1 MRRAPT
7 LSRRAIAVASATLFA
22 LASTLGSPDSAS
34 GSANPRTPALASH
47 PLDLARHGLPD
58 AVGGRRTFETHPA
71 STAKRAATRVMAAR
85 SYGTLALSPCD
96 DDPDFLCGTVPVRLD
111 RGNSHDL
118 RTIGIHVEVFSHRIA
133 DPSAGV
139 IVIGS
144 GGPGVAISGGSKYG
158 YLDALLGQ
166 LPDTFD
172 IVFVD
177 QRGLGQSQTIDCPE
191 LQQAQAVPKYLAA
204 NACHDQLGDAA
215 NLYSTRAVADDI
227 DDVRKAL
234 GVAKINIVGN
244 SYAGNDAVTYAVRHR
259 QHLRSVVAASAEL
272 TVGEDTFWPS
282 IPRAFPRVTAK
293 LCARSASCRRGV
305 ADPAASLAWLAARLR
320 HHPLVGTWTDGDG
333 VAHTVRLT
341 ETLLA
346 NWILPNPQAEFAGP
360 GEIAQAAEALR
371 HGDPSALVRLAGEN
385 DVASFDLSSGD
396 PIFYS
401 AGHNLARRC
410 VDEPFPWNKAASRSV
425 RLAQFGR
432 AWAAEPAKYGPIS
445 KTAWAIPVIDGVP
458 PLFTQPDPCISSR
471 WKDIPAYPAGSK
483 VPGVPTLVLAGE
495 YDTVVPTVEARRVT
509 KVLTN
514 SRFVEIAAA
523 FHNVWFYPG
532 CTSDLVVRFISTLS
546 AGDTRCAAT
555 PPVVSWLPGA
565 FTRTSAGLPAA
576 HPTAGTNAPVG
587 LRRAATSAVWSLLDT
602 IRHSFVSP
610 TGVQPGL
617 RGGTLTWTFPDEV
630 DVAVLD
636 SVKFT
641 NDVSVSGAVSWPA
654 SDNVLDGDLAIRVGG
669 AAPITLH
676 LHGAWL
682 TPGADR
688 LSLTGVVNGHP
699 VSLTVSAT

>member
-1 MRRAPT
+1 MT
-7 LSRRAIAVASATLFA
+7 
-22 LASTLGSPDSAS
+22 
-34 GSANPRTPALASH
+34 PRTY
-47 PLDLARHGLPD
+47 
-58 AVGGRRTFETHPA
+58 GR
-71 STAKRAATRVMAAR
+71 
-85 SYGTLALSPCD
+85 LALTPCD
-96 DDPDFLCGTVPVRLD
+96 EDPDFLCGTVPVRLD
-111 RGNSHDL
+111 RASAHDR
-118 RTIGIHVEVFSHRIA
+118 RTVGIHVEVFSHRIA
-133 DPSAGV
+133 DPSSGV

-158 YLDALLGQ
+158 YLDALLGA
-166 LPDTFD
+166 LPETFD

-177 QRGLGQSQTIDCPE
+177 QRGLGQSQTIDCPQI
-191 LQQAQAVPKYLAA
+191 QQAQAVAKYDAA
-204 NACHDQLGDAA
+204 RACHDQLGDTA
-215 NLYSTRAVADDI
+215 NLFSTRAVADDI

-234 GVAKINIVGN
+234 GVNKINIVGN

-282 IPRAFPRVTAK
+282 IPKAFPRVTES

-305 ADPAASLAWLAARLR
+305 ADPSGSLAWLAARLR
-320 HHPLVGTWTDGDG
+320 HHPLVGTWSDGDG

-371 HGDPSALVRLAGEN
+371 HGDPAALIRLAGEN
-385 DVASFDLSSGD
+385 DVGSFDLSGGD

-410 VDEPFPWNKAASRSV
+410 VDEPFPWNKAAPGSV
-425 RLAQFGR
+425 RLAQFAR
-432 AWAAEPAKYGPIS
+432 AWAAQPAKYGPIA
-445 KTAWAIPVIDGVP
+445 KTAWAVPVIDGVP

-471 WKDIPAYPAGSK
+471 WKDVPAYPAGSK

-495 YDTVVPTVEARRVT
+495 YDTVVPSVEARRVT
-509 KVLTN
+509 NVLTN

-532 CTSDLVVRFISTLS
+532 CTSDLVVRFIGTLS
-546 AGDTRCAAT
+546 AGDTSCAAT

-565 FTRTSAGLPAA
+565 FRRTSAGLPPAQAA
-576 HPTAGTNAPVG
+576 PGTSSPVG
-587 LRRAATSAVWSLLDT
+587 LRRVATAALWTLLDT

-617 RGGTLTWTFPDEV
+617 RGGTLTWTFPNEV

-636 SVKFT
+636 GVKFT
-641 NDVSVSGAVSWPA
+641 NDVAISGAVSWPA
-654 SDNVLDGDLAIRVGG
+654 EHNVLDGDLAIKVG
-669 AAPITLH
+669 AAPAITLH

-682 TPGADR
+682 TPGANR
-688 LSLTGVVNGHP
+688 VSLTGVVNGHP
-699 VSLTVSAT
+699 VSLTLSAT